1 MCRGYTYV
9 FTGQN
14 LRKFLRFNRT
24 YGREA
29 TVIPN
34 KLYLTEEK
42 DVISPLCAFVAS
54 YHPQELVASFM
65 NRLNLL
71 KYGETTHA
79 CAASLPME
87 RTRKRCG
94 DHAPFVLRAA
104 TACPAF
110 F

>member
-1 MCRGYTYV
+1 MESGFQFPAQDWRADIYAA
-9 FTGQN
+9 
-14 LRKFLRFNRT
+14 LK
-24 YGREA
+24 
-29 TVIPN
+29 
-34 KLYLTEEK
+34 
-42 DVISPLCAFVAS
+42 
-54 YHPQELVASFM
+54 ELVVSFI

-79 CAASLPME
+79 CAVSLPRE